1 MLGCKTT
8 RSEGQGRGAVRAAA
22 PRAQQLV
29 TVGPVWA
36 HRAVGGGRVAVGV
49 AGGAAA
55 VAGRCIRGRAIT
67 AGHVGTVLRAI
78 VGGAGDG
85 AARVGAARVEDVI
98 PLG

>member
-55 VAGRCIRGRAIT
+55 VAGRLYRGRAIT
-67 AGHVGTVLRAI
+67 AGHVGAVLRAR
-78 VGGAGDG
+78 GGAGDG
-85 AARVGAARVEDVI
+85 AATGFVNVS
-98 PLG
+98 PLGNGEAK